1 MKSILSLFTHRT
13 DRDENQRG
21 ILMNRLLIGFV
32 LLAGMT
38 MAGNA
43 AVAAESAPAAVK
55 RFKALYEREW
65 DWRQTQFAGADD
77 EDSEGKTAD
86 HLPKVDPATQAERT
100 RYWQDVLRQLDA
112 IPLSALSEQEQVN
125 YQVYRNQIE
134 VLLGQQRFHAWEMPF
149 NSDSAF
155 WTNLGFT
162 ARKPLR
168 DAESYRSYLAQLAD
182 IPRYFDEQIDNMRAG
197 LARGFSVPQ
206 VTLKGRDQSIAEVID
221 AKGEAN
227 LFYTPFKRMP
237 SVISATEQAQLREQA
252 LQTIETKVVP
262 AYSKLLAFI
271 RQEYTPQARTSLA
284 ARSMPDGEAYYQAQI
299 REFTTLDMSPEE
311 IHVLGLKE
319 VARLR
324 AEMDE
329 VIAQVG
335 FKGDFAD
342 FLHYLRTDP
351 KFYPKTGEELLMRA
365 AWIAKRVD
373 GKIGEYVGR
382 LPRQR
387 FAIEPV
393 PPDLAPFYTGGRG
406 GPTTYLVNT
415 YNLPSRPLYN
425 LTALTLHESS
435 PGHSLQM
442 SLAAEQDAM
451 PDFRRYAYISAYG
464 EGWALYSEYL
474 GIEMGMYDTPYDR
487 FGYLTYQMWRAA
499 RLVIDTGVHH
509 LGWSREQ
516 ALAFLRDNT
525 ALSEHEVTT
534 EVDRYIAWPGQ
545 ALSYYLGE
553 LTILRLREKAE
564 RALGAKFDL
573 RNFHDAVLA
582 QGSVPLPVLEQRID
596 RFIAEGGKSPWPEK
610 GKK

>member
-1 MKSILSLFTHRT
+1 
-13 DRDENQRG
+13 
-21 ILMNRLLIGFV
+21 
-32 LLAGMT
+32 MT
-38 MAGNA
+38 MGGN
-43 AVAAESAPAAVK
+43 VAAAASSAAPAE
-55 RFKALYEREW
+55 RFKTLYEREW

-125 YQVYRNQIE
+125 HQVYRNQIE

-299 REFTTLDMSPEE
+299 REFTTLDMSADE
-311 IHVLGLKE
+311 IHALGLKE

-564 RALGAKFDL
+564 RALGGKFDL

-610 GKK
+610 DKK

>member
-1 MKSILSLFTHRT
+1 
-13 DRDENQRG
+13 
-21 ILMNRLLIGFV
+21 
-32 LLAGMT
+32 
-38 MAGNA
+38 MAMGGN
-43 AVAAESAPAAVK
+43 VAAAASSAAPAE
-55 RFKALYEREW
+55 RFKTLYEREW

-112 IPLSALSEQEQVN
+112 IPVSALPEQEQVN

-134 VLLGQQRFHAWEMPF
+134 VLLDQQRFHAWEMPF

-168 DAESYRSYLAQLAD
+168 DTESYRSYLAQLAD
-182 IPRYFDEQIDNMRAG
+182 VPRYFDEQIDNMRAG
-197 LARGFSVPQ
+197 LVRGFSVPQ

-299 REFTTLDMSPEE
+299 REFTTLDMSPDE
-311 IHVLGLKE
+311 IHALGLKE

-451 PDFRRYAYISAYG
+451 PDFRRYTYISAYG

-564 RALGAKFDL
+564 RALGGKFDL

-610 GKK
+610 DKK

>member
-1 MKSILSLFTHRT
+1 
-13 DRDENQRG
+13 
-21 ILMNRLLIGFV
+21 MNRFLIGFV

-38 MAGNA
+38 MAGDV

-112 IPLSALSEQEQVN
+112 IAVSALPEQEQVN

-134 VLLGQQRFHAWEMPF
+134 VLLDRQRFHAWEMPF

-237 SVISATEQAQLREQA
+237 SGISAAEQAQLRGQA
-252 LQTIETKVVP
+252 LQAIEGKVIP
-262 AYSKLLAFI
+262 AYAKLLAFI
-271 RQEYTPQARTSLA
+271 RQDYTPQARTSLA
-284 ARSMPDGEAYYQAQI
+284 AETMPDGKAYYQAQI
-299 REFTTLDMSPEE
+299 REFTTLDMSADE
-311 IHVLGLKE
+311 IHALGLKE

-365 AWIAKRVD
+365 SWIAKRVD
-373 GKIGEYVGR
+373 GKIGEYVGH

-474 GIEMGMYDTPYDR
+474 GIEMGMYDTPYDH

-553 LTILRLREKAE
+553 LTILRLREKSE
-564 RALGAKFDL
+564 QALAAKFDL

-596 RFIAEGGKSPWPEK
+596 RFIAEGGKSPWLEK
-610 GKK
+610 DKK

>member
-1 MKSILSLFTHRT
+1 
-13 DRDENQRG
+13 
-21 ILMNRLLIGFV
+21 MNRLLIGFV
-32 LLAGMT
+32 LLAA
-38 MAGNA
+38 MAMGGN
-43 AVAAESAPAAVK
+43 VAAAASSAAPAE
-55 RFKALYEREW
+55 RFKTLYEREW

-112 IPLSALSEQEQVN
+112 IPVSALPEQEQVN

-134 VLLGQQRFHAWEMPF
+134 VLLDQQRFHAWEMPF

-168 DAESYRSYLAQLAD
+168 DTESYRSYLAQLAD
-182 IPRYFDEQIDNMRAG
+182 VPRYFDEQIDNMRAG
-197 LARGFSVPQ
+197 LVRGFSVPQ

-299 REFTTLDMSPEE
+299 REFTTLDMSPDE
-311 IHVLGLKE
+311 IHALGLKE

-451 PDFRRYAYISAYG
+451 PDFRRYTYISAYG

-564 RALGAKFDL
+564 RALGGKFDL

-610 GKK
+610 DKK

>member
-13 DRDENQRG
+13 ERDENQRG
-21 ILMNRLLIGFV
+21 ILMNRLLLGFV

-38 MAGNA
+38 MGGN
-43 AVAAESAPAAVK
+43 VAAAASSAAPAE
-55 RFKALYEREW
+55 RFKTLYEREW

-125 YQVYRNQIE
+125 HQVYRNQIE

-299 REFTTLDMSPEE
+299 REFTTLDMSADE
-311 IHVLGLKE
+311 IHALGLKE

-564 RALGAKFDL
+564 RALGGKFDL

-610 GKK
+610 DKK